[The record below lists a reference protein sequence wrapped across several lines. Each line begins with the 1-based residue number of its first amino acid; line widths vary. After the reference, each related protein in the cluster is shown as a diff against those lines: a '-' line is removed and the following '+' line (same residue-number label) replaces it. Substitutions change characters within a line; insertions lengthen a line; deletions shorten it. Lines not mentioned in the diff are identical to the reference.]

1 MCSVISL
8 QLSKRR
14 ERRNP
19 SFLLF
24 SFFESNQ
31 LYSSALGLLSFTN
44 HIYKQTENVDGIFSS
59 LNSTLLQSRLTIDNN
74 SSEWMSELSGNLW
87 WLIHHGSIQKDGRD
101 RWTVFSDTIWL
112 GDLSCVQMIIKS
124 FLLLST
130 GWDCLVVSIHKKNL
144 PSCTLLFSIILVI
157 FFMAALKF
165 ATYFY

>member
-101 RWTVFSDTIWL
+101 RWTDFFSLFFKLCNSNNTTF
-112 GDLSCVQMIIKS
+112 SS
-124 FLLLST
+124 FSN
-130 GWDCLVVSIHKKNL
+130 SH
-144 PSCTLLFSIILVI
+144 FYM
-157 FFMAALKF
+157 FFKRSKDGKWCSHF
-165 ATYFY
+165 QRQFCGFHSFG

>member
-8 QLSKRR
+8 QLSKRK

-101 RWTVFSDTIWL
+101 RWTDFF
-112 GDLSCVQMIIKS
+112 LSSSNYVTATTRLFPPFQTHIFTC
-124 FLLLST
+124 FLK
-130 GWDCLVVSIHKKNL
+130 DQKMENDA
-144 PSCTLLFSIILVI
+144 VI
-157 FFMAALKF
+157 FKDNFVVFILLVKMSKPFLEISL
-165 ATYFY
+165 

>member
-8 QLSKRR
+8 QLSKRK

-44 HIYKQTENVDGIFSS
+44 HIYKQTENVDGIFSP
-59 LNSTLLQSRLTIDNN
+59 LNSTLLTIDNN

-101 RWTVFSDTIWL
+101 RWTDFFFLNSNNTTFSSSHFYMFFKRSQKMKMMQSFSKTILW
-112 GDLSCVQMIIKS
+112 
-124 FLLLST
+124 
-130 GWDCLVVSIHKKNL
+130 
-144 PSCTLLFSIILVI
+144 
-157 FFMAALKF
+157 
-165 ATYFY
+165 